1 MDNRLKVE
9 LDKNLLYISPI
20 EIQLAYKL
28 FLGSEKDIMDTV
40 YLYELFQNNT
50 QRDNIE
56 YWANI
61 LRFKINW
68 IISGEEMKESEKKF
82 DENRE
87 QILKE
92 LEDEKER
99 NFKQKI
105 EFVRLYA
112 EWIKKTPNREWSK
125 QHSKFI
131 NSMYKKD

>member
-1 MDNRLKVE
+1 MVNRLKVE
-9 LDKNLLYISPI
+9 LDKNLLYISPV